1 MIDWLEPLRQDT
13 ERIRQ
18 ENIKIREETEK
29 IREETEKIREGNRK
43 FKEQK
48 RKLDRILE
56 DRRIKRLI
64 REVIQEIKD
73 EETL

>member
-1 MIDWLEPLRQDT
+1 MTDWLEPLRQDT

-29 IREETEKIREGNRK
+29 IREGNRK

-56 DRRIKRLI
+56 DIRIKRLI